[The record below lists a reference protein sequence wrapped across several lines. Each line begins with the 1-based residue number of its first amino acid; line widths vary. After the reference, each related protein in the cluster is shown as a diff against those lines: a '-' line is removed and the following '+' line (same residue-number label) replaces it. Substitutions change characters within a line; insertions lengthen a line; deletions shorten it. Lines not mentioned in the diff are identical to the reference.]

1 MTIQEV
7 AQAMVAAG
15 KGILAMDESSGTIE
29 KRFTD
34 LGVES
39 TEETRWSYRY
49 ALVSTKGLG
58 QFISG
63 AILFDETIRSK
74 DKEGVAFTELLEREG
89 ILPGIK
95 VDMGAKDFAGHPG
108 EKNTIGLDGLPER
121 LKEYASLG
129 AKFAKWR
136 AVITIGSGIP
146 TDDCIAAN
154 AEGLAKYGK
163 MCQDAGIVPIIEPE
177 VLIDGDHTIETSFE
191 VTKKTQEQVF
201 MALKSEG
208 VAFDGMVL
216 KPSMVISGKDC
227 SSQATPEQVAEQTVE
242 CLKSTVPVGVPGCA
256 FLSGGQS
263 DDQAAEH
270 LNLMN
275 KNFTDV
281 PFALTFSYGRALQ
294 REAMAA
300 WAGKDE
306 NQDLARAAVL
316 KKAEIY
322 SKASQGT
329 YQRS

>member
-7 AQAMVAAG
+7 AAAMVADG

-29 KRFTD
+29 KRFTA

-39 TEETRWSYRY
+39 SEHTRWSYRY
-49 ALVSTKGLG
+49 ALVSVKGLG

-63 AILFDETIRSK
+63 AIMFDETLRSK
-74 DKEGVAFTELLEREG
+74 DKEGVAFTELLNREG

-95 VDMGAKDFAGHPG
+95 VDMGAKDYEGHPG
-108 EKNTIGLDGLPER
+108 EKNTLGLEGLPER
-121 LKEYASLG
+121 LEEYASLG

-136 AVITIGSGIP
+136 AVITIGADIP
-146 TDDCIAAN
+146 TDDCIEAN
-154 AEGLAKYGK
+154 AQGLAKYGK

-177 VLIDGDHTIETSFE
+177 VLIDGDHTIEKSFE
-191 VTKKTQEQVF
+191 ITKKTQEKVF
-201 MALKSEG
+201 EMLKVEG
-208 VAFDGMVL
+208 VALDGMIL

-227 SSQATPEQVAEQTVE
+227 PEQASASEVASQTVA
-242 CLKSTVPVGVPGCA
+242 CLKATVPLGVPGCA

-263 DDQAAEH
+263 DEQAAEH

-281 PFALTFSYGRALQ
+281 PFKLTFSYGRALQ

-306 NQDLARAAVL
+306 NQDLARAAVM
-316 KKAEIY
+316 KKAQIY
-322 SKASQGT
+322 SACSLGT
-329 YQRS
+329 YTE